1 MTVGSQAAAVLHTDT
16 KEAVVHE
23 VYSICFSSLSVRPL
37 RLFVNRTLLT
47 NLLYPGALA
56 FFFDI
61 LTPVEGKSV
70 DDEERIWEAYV
81 PKLIWNWYVFVE

>member
-1 MTVGSQAAAVLHTDT
+1 MTVAPQVAAVLHTDT

-23 VYSICFSSLSVRPL
+23 VYSICFSSPSVRPL

-47 NLLYPGALA
+47 NLLYAGVLS

-61 LTPVEGKSV
+61 PTPVEGKSV
-70 DDEERIWEAYV
+70 DDEGRV
-81 PKLIWNWYVFVE
+81 